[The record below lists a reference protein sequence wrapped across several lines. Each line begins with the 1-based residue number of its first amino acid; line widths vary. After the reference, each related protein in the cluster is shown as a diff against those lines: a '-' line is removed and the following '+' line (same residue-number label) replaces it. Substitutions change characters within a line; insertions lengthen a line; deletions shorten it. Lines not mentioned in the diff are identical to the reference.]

1 MALKLILYAVRRI
14 SWCRRVFGRQ
24 FGDRPP
30 IFKTDHVVGREVNC
44 QIGGM
49 CERVIWHGCE
59 DVV

>member
-1 MALKLILYAVRRI
+1 MALKLVLYAVRRI

-30 IFKTDHVVGREVNC
+30 ILKTDRGVGRGVNC

-49 CERVIWHGCE
+49 CECVVWYGC
-59 DVV
+59 